1 MLGLFRKKE
10 EEVVDEAVVIEEE
23 VFDEAVVI
31 EEEVFDEAAVIDKET
46 GITYCGG
53 MEELYDEVV
62 EEYCDQGADYIEQIR
77 KFVSEQDWKNYQIV
91 VHGIKSSSLTVGAVA
106 LSEKAKALEMA
117 AKSDQIDYILA
128 ENDSFLSSYQ
138 KVLKVLKQ

>member
-1 MLGLFRKKE
+1 MFGLFRKKE
-10 EEVVDEAVVIEEE
+10 KEVVDEAVVIEE
-23 VFDEAVVI
+23 VFDEAT
-31 EEEVFDEAAVIDKET
+31 VIDKET

-62 EEYCDQGADYIEQIR
+62 EQYCAQGADYIEQIQ
-77 KFVSEQDWKNYQIV
+77 KFVKEQDWKNYQIV
-91 VHGIKSSSLTVGAVA
+91 VHGIKGSSLTVGAVA

-117 AKSDQIDYILA
+117 AKSNQIDFILT

-138 KVLKVLKQ
+138 KVLTLLKQ

>member
-1 MLGLFRKKE
+1 MFGLFRKKE
-10 EEVVDEAVVIEEE
+10 KEVVDEAVVIEEM
-23 VFDEAVVI
+23 
-31 EEEVFDEAAVIDKET
+31 FDEAAVIDKET

-62 EEYCDQGADYIEQIR
+62 EQYCAQGADYIEQIR

-91 VHGIKSSSLTVGAVA
+91 VHGIKGSSLTVGAVA

-117 AKSDQIDYILA
+117 AKSDQIDYILT
-128 ENDSFLSSYQ
+128 ENDSFLRSYQ
-138 KVLKVLKQ
+138 KVLTVLKQ

>member
-1 MLGLFRKKE
+1 MFGLFRKKE
-10 EEVVDEAVVIEEE
+10 KEVVDEAVVIEEM
-23 VFDEAVVI
+23 
-31 EEEVFDEAAVIDKET
+31 FDEAAVIDKET

-62 EEYCDQGADYIEQIR
+62 EQYCAQGADYIEQIR

-91 VHGIKSSSLTVGAVA
+91 VHGIKGSSLTVGAVA

-117 AKSDQIDYILA
+117 AKSDQIDYILT
-128 ENDSFLSSYQ
+128 ENDSFLRSYQ
-138 KVLKVLKQ
+138 KVLTLLKH

>member
-1 MLGLFRKKE
+1 MFGLFRKKE
-10 EEVVDEAVVIEEE
+10 KEVVDEAVVIEE
-23 VFDEAVVI
+23 VL
-31 EEEVFDEAAVIDKET
+31 DEAAVIDKET

-62 EEYCDQGADYIEQIR
+62 EQYCAQGADYIEQIR

-91 VHGIKSSSLTVGAVA
+91 VHGIKGSSLTVGAVA

-117 AKSDQIDYILA
+117 AKSDQIDYILT

-138 KVLKVLKQ
+138 KVLTVLKQ